1 MSYETSFSVEYKFE
15 QKNKIDKEK
24 FNNSII
30 KGIRANY
37 EKIARNNAT
46 RQETQNDWFDFLV
59 NDDGKYVSMAY
70 SKLDVLIDIAHQ
82 FIRDEL
88 TDYVKVVFEWDGE
101 ERGDYTENIYHVRKV
116 MELGDVLIKTT
127 QEKKSKR
134 KSVEVSVDTNKR
146 LDRE

>member
-15 QKNKIDKEK
+15 QKNTIDRKK

-37 EKIARNNAT
+37 EKIARNDAT

-59 NDDGKYVSMAY
+59 NDDGKYISTAY
-70 SKLDVLIDIAHQ
+70 AKLNVLVDIAHQ

-88 TDYVKVVFEWDGE
+88 TDYVTVIFEWDGE
-101 ERGDYTENIYHVRKV
+101 ESGDYTENIYHVRKV
-116 MELGDVLIKTT
+116 MELGKALIETT
-127 QEKKSKR
+127 KEKAITKII
-134 KSVEVSVDTNKR
+134 EVSVDINER